1 MLVDSHCH
9 LNFPEF
15 ENDLDQVIQ
24 NANQQ
29 GVTTLLTVNTRLDQT
44 AHLRQIAETYDRVFF
59 SVGVHPHDAAEFVSK
74 DLMVSLKELTKHPK
88 AVGIGETGL
97 DYHYNHSSRQ
107 DQLDSF
113 HQHLQASADLALP
126 IIIHT
131 READEDTLTCLD
143 DHPKAKGV
151 FHCFSGSADLARAAL
166 DRGFYLSFS
175 GIITFK
181 SAEELRQVVQFAPMD
196 RILVETDSPFLAPIP
211 HRGKRNE
218 PAYTRINA
226 EKIAEVKGISF
237 EEVSKSTTE
246 NFFTLFSKI
255 SSPAFLKV

>member
-15 ENDLDQVIQ
+15 EYDLDQVIQ

-29 GVTTLLTVNTRLDQT
+29 GVTTFLTVNTRLDQT
-44 AHLRQIAETYDRVFF
+44 AHLQKIAETYERVFF

-74 DLMVSLKELTKHPK
+74 DLVTSIRELTQHPK

-97 DYHYNHSSRQ
+97 DYHYNNSPRQ
-107 DQLDSF
+107 EQLDSF
-113 HQHLQASADLALP
+113 HQHLQASTELDLP

-131 READEDTLTCLD
+131 READEDTLACLD
-143 DHPKAKGV
+143 DHPNAKGV

-181 SAEELRQVVQFAPMD
+181 TAEELRQVVRFAPMD

-211 HRGKRNE
+211 HRGRRNE
-218 PAYTRINA
+218 PAFTRINA
-226 EKIAEVKGISF
+226 EKIAEVKEISF
-237 EEVSKSTTE
+237 EDVAIRTTK
-246 NFFTLFSKI
+246 NFFNLFSK
-255 SSPAFLKV
+255 SYSV